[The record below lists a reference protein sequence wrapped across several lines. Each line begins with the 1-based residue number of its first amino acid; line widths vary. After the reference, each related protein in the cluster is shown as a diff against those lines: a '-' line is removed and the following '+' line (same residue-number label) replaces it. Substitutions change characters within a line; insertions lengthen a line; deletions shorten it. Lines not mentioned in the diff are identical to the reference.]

1 MYMLLHFFRNI
12 RQTQHLFFIFL
23 LIYFP
28 CTSLSTFLFFKFI
41 RHNIIHW
48 GGNCGKN
55 AQIPRISLAAT
66 FKAKKSTSTHLT
78 SNGLLNNVFDSM
90 KTSPSSSSS
99 SSSFFNKHNGN
110 GSEDKSESEMSTS
123 NRVKLIASSLLMY
136 SDWFDLEGS
145 ALPDD
150 FYRLVGHPRP
160 IKHEDFDSNDCEFD
174 EPPPPSSSIETLY
187 PTDLDGDAAPP
198 VVAVVVE
205 NIITEEEFAE
215 YTPSTEI
222 VDV

>member
-1 MYMLLHFFRNI
+1 MI
-12 RQTQHLFFIFL
+12 PSSFL
-23 LIYFP
+23 
-28 CTSLSTFLFFKFI
+28 FKFI

-90 KTSPSSSSS
+90 KASPSPSP
-99 SSSFFNKHNGN
+99 SSSFFNKHNGS
-110 GSEDKSESEMSTS
+110 GGEDKSESEMSTS

-160 IKHEDFDSNDCEFD
+160 VKHKHFDNDNDCEFD

-187 PTDLDGDAAPP
+187 PTDVVGDAAPP
-198 VVAVVVE
+198 VVAVAVVE

>member
-1 MYMLLHFFRNI
+1 M
-12 RQTQHLFFIFL
+12 
-23 LIYFP
+23 
-28 CTSLSTFLFFKFI
+28 
-41 RHNIIHW
+41 
-48 GGNCGKN
+48 
-55 AQIPRISLAAT
+55 
-66 FKAKKSTSTHLT
+66 KA
-78 SNGLLNNVFDSM
+78 
-90 KTSPSSSSS
+90 SPSS
-99 SSSFFNKHNGN
+99 SSSFFNKHNGS
-110 GSEDKSESEMSTS
+110 GGEDKYESEMSTS

-160 IKHEDFDSNDCEFD
+160 IKHEDFDNNDCEFD

-187 PTDLDGDAAPP
+187 PTDLDGDAP

-215 YTPSTEI
+215 YTLSTEI